1 MSTPATARPAAAA
14 VSLTRDEATSR
25 GWFKA
30 ADRVLRAEHEAL
42 AAFAELHAQTA
53 RAAEQGYTLGVDLTP
68 GMAAF
73 YSWWKQGVARQQG
86 REIAQHDHDEWAGG
100 A

>member
-1 MSTPATARPAAAA
+1 MTTPATVRPAAAA
-14 VSLTRDEATSR
+14 LGITRDEATSR

-30 ADRVLRAEHEAL
+30 ADRVLRAEAEAL
-42 AAFAELHAQTA
+42 AAFAELHAETA
-53 RAAEQGYTLGVDLTP
+53 RAADQGYTLGVDLCA

-73 YSWWKQGVARQQG
+73 YSWWKQGIARQQG
-86 REIAQHDHDEWAGG
+86 REIAQADHSEWADG